1 MARTFKEVCEEL
13 ETLDEVS
20 LLEVLNITSKD
31 IIERFQDKIEEN
43 FDELEQDITDN
54 KEGLDF
60 YGEEY
65 S

>member
-13 ETLDEVS
+13 EALDEVT

-31 IIERFQDKIEEN
+31 IIERFQDKIEEH
-43 FDELEQDITDN
+43 FDELEQDIIDN
-54 KEGLDF
+54 KEGFDF

-65 S
+65 D